1 MIRFE
6 NVTKT
11 YKGSTVAL
19 RDITVEIEKGEFV
32 FLVGASGSGKT
43 TFIRLLLRE
52 ELPDMGQILEAG
64 RNIVELP
71 KWRVPYLRRN
81 IGCVFQDFRLLPNKT
96 VFENVAFALEVIGR
110 PRHVVAN
117 QVPQVLD
124 LVGLANKRDNLPNE
138 LSGGEQQRVAVA
150 RAFVNRP
157 LILLADEPTGN
168 LDPQTSQGI
177 MQLLDRI
184 NRTGTTVVVATHD
197 EVLVDKMRRRV
208 IELSNGRMVRDQ
220 ARRRVRLRRLRA
232 RGGLNVAVSVDYVVR
247 ETASNLWRN
256 RLMTI
261 AAVLTVAVSLS
272 LVGAALLLR
281 QGSANATG
289 TLERG
294 TQVTVWM
301 EPNANAQEIAAVE
314 TELSQLNY
322 VVQPCAYWNKARNF
336 SEARR
341 LLPSDVFQATTQ
353 SEMPTSYWC
362 TPIALTDAAQVVHTF
377 TGTAGVLS
385 VTEPQQTIHN
395 EETVINVSKWVFLAI
410 AIVLIVSA
418 GVLILNTIR
427 MAIFARRR
435 EVSVMKLVGA
445 TNWFIRVPFMSEGLL
460 QGLIGSLLAAV
471 VVYFVYLFIN
481 HEGSGRTTSNIFT
494 AMHMSGSEVLLTNA
508 VVVIVGWRSA
518 PSAPPSRSG
527 ASSTSDRAPVT
538 GRPNPPDR
546 SCMLVPCPV

>member
-1 MIRFE
+1 
-6 NVTKT
+6 
-11 YKGSTVAL
+11 
-19 RDITVEIEKGEFV
+19 
-32 FLVGASGSGKT
+32 
-43 TFIRLLLRE
+43 
-52 ELPDMGQILEAG
+52 
-64 RNIVELP
+64 
-71 KWRVPYLRRN
+71 
-81 IGCVFQDFRLLPNKT
+81 
-96 VFENVAFALEVIGR
+96 
-110 PRHVVAN
+110 
-117 QVPQVLD
+117 
-124 LVGLANKRDNLPNE
+124 
-138 LSGGEQQRVAVA
+138 
-150 RAFVNRP
+150 
-157 LILLADEPTGN
+157 
-168 LDPQTSQGI
+168 
-177 MQLLDRI
+177 
-184 NRTGTTVVVATHD
+184 
-197 EVLVDKMRRRV
+197 
-208 IELSNGRMVRDQ
+208 
-220 ARRRVRLRRLRA
+220 
-232 RGGLNVAVSVDYVVR
+232 VAVSVDYVVR

-301 EPNANAQEIAAVE
+301 TPNANAQEIAAVK

-322 VVQPCAYWNKARNF
+322 VTQPCAYWNKARNF

-353 SEMPTSYWC
+353 AEMPTSFWC

-377 TGTAGVLS
+377 SGTAGVLS

-395 EETVINVSKWVFLAI
+395 EETVINVSKWVCLAI
-410 AIVLIVSA
+410 AIVLIISA
-418 GVLILNTIR
+418 AVLILNTIR

-508 VVVIVGWRSA
+508 VVVLVGMAIGSIGSA
-518 PSAPPSRSG
+518 IAIRRFL
-527 ASSTSDRAPVT
+527 DV
-538 GRPNPPDR
+538 
-546 SCMLVPCPV
+546 

>member
-1 MIRFE
+1 M
-6 NVTKT
+6 
-11 YKGSTVAL
+11 
-19 RDITVEIEKGEFV
+19 
-32 FLVGASGSGKT
+32 
-43 TFIRLLLRE
+43 
-52 ELPDMGQILEAG
+52 
-64 RNIVELP
+64 
-71 KWRVPYLRRN
+71 
-81 IGCVFQDFRLLPNKT
+81 
-96 VFENVAFALEVIGR
+96 
-110 PRHVVAN
+110 
-117 QVPQVLD
+117 
-124 LVGLANKRDNLPNE
+124 
-138 LSGGEQQRVAVA
+138 
-150 RAFVNRP
+150 
-157 LILLADEPTGN
+157 
-168 LDPQTSQGI
+168 
-177 MQLLDRI
+177 
-184 NRTGTTVVVATHD
+184 
-197 EVLVDKMRRRV
+197 
-208 IELSNGRMVRDQ
+208 
-220 ARRRVRLRRLRA
+220 
-232 RGGLNVAVSVDYVVR
+232 AVSVDYVVR

-294 TQVTVWM
+294 LQVTVWM
-301 EPNANAQEIAAVE
+301 EPNANPQEISAVG

-322 VVQPCAYWNKARNF
+322 VTQPCVYWNKARNF
-336 SEARR
+336 TEARR

-353 SEMPTSYWC
+353 AEMPTSYWC

-377 TGTAGVLS
+377 SGTAGVLS

-395 EETVINVSKWVFLAI
+395 EETVINVSKWVCLAI
-410 AIVLIVSA
+410 AIVLIISA
-418 GVLILNTIR
+418 AVLILNTIR

-508 VVVIVGWRSA
+508 VVVIVGMAIGSIGSA
-518 PSAPPSRSG
+518 IAIRRFL
-527 ASSTSDRAPVT
+527 DV
-538 GRPNPPDR
+538 
-546 SCMLVPCPV
+546 

>member
-1 MIRFE
+1 
-6 NVTKT
+6 
-11 YKGSTVAL
+11 
-19 RDITVEIEKGEFV
+19 
-32 FLVGASGSGKT
+32 
-43 TFIRLLLRE
+43 
-52 ELPDMGQILEAG
+52 
-64 RNIVELP
+64 
-71 KWRVPYLRRN
+71 
-81 IGCVFQDFRLLPNKT
+81 
-96 VFENVAFALEVIGR
+96 
-110 PRHVVAN
+110 
-117 QVPQVLD
+117 
-124 LVGLANKRDNLPNE
+124 
-138 LSGGEQQRVAVA
+138 
-150 RAFVNRP
+150 
-157 LILLADEPTGN
+157 
-168 LDPQTSQGI
+168 
-177 MQLLDRI
+177 
-184 NRTGTTVVVATHD
+184 
-197 EVLVDKMRRRV
+197 
-208 IELSNGRMVRDQ
+208 
-220 ARRRVRLRRLRA
+220 
-232 RGGLNVAVSVDYVVR
+232 VAVSVDYVVR

-301 EPNANAQEIAAVE
+301 EPTANAQEIAAVK

-322 VVQPCAYWNKARNF
+322 VTQPCAYWNKARNF

-353 SEMPTSYWC
+353 AEMPTSFWC

-377 TGTAGVLS
+377 NGTAGVLS

-395 EETVINVSKWVFLAI
+395 EETVINVSKWVCLAI
-410 AIVLIVSA
+410 AIVLIISA
-418 GVLILNTIR
+418 AVLILNTIR

-508 VVVIVGWRSA
+508 VVVIVGMGIGSIGSA
-518 PSAPPSRSG
+518 IAIRRFL
-527 ASSTSDRAPVT
+527 DV
-538 GRPNPPDR
+538 
-546 SCMLVPCPV
+546 

>member
-1 MIRFE
+1 
-6 NVTKT
+6 
-11 YKGSTVAL
+11 
-19 RDITVEIEKGEFV
+19 
-32 FLVGASGSGKT
+32 
-43 TFIRLLLRE
+43 
-52 ELPDMGQILEAG
+52 
-64 RNIVELP
+64 
-71 KWRVPYLRRN
+71 
-81 IGCVFQDFRLLPNKT
+81 
-96 VFENVAFALEVIGR
+96 
-110 PRHVVAN
+110 
-117 QVPQVLD
+117 
-124 LVGLANKRDNLPNE
+124 
-138 LSGGEQQRVAVA
+138 
-150 RAFVNRP
+150 
-157 LILLADEPTGN
+157 
-168 LDPQTSQGI
+168 
-177 MQLLDRI
+177 
-184 NRTGTTVVVATHD
+184 
-197 EVLVDKMRRRV
+197 
-208 IELSNGRMVRDQ
+208 
-220 ARRRVRLRRLRA
+220 
-232 RGGLNVAVSVDYVVR
+232 VAVSVDYVVR

-301 EPNANAQEIAAVE
+301 EPNANAQEIAAVK

-322 VVQPCAYWNKARNF
+322 VTQPCAYWNKARNF

-341 LLPSDVFQATTQ
+341 LLPSDVFQATTEA
-353 SEMPTSYWC
+353 EMPTSYWC

-377 TGTAGVLS
+377 SGTAGVLS

-395 EETVINVSKWVFLAI
+395 EETVINVSKWVCLAI
-410 AIVLIVSA
+410 AIVLIISA
-418 GVLILNTIR
+418 AVLILNTIR

-508 VVVIVGWRSA
+508 VVVIVGMAIGSIGSA
-518 PSAPPSRSG
+518 IAIRRFL
-527 ASSTSDRAPVT
+527 DV
-538 GRPNPPDR
+538 
-546 SCMLVPCPV
+546 